1 MTSGIDE
8 LLAELPTLETER
20 LLLRKITPA
29 DEGDTFAFTSD
40 PEVPKFMSW
49 EPHQS
54 LEDSRAYLATV
65 FDRYR
70 QHMPG
75 PWGIVHKG
83 DARLIGS
90 CGYYDWQRDHNRA
103 EIGYVLS
110 RSYWAQ
116 GYMAEAVRELIEFG
130 FREMGL
136 NRIQAI
142 CNVPNIGS
150 ARVMEKAGMRFEG
163 VLRQSFFEK
172 GKYVDVKVYSILRGE
187 WQGNSE

>member
-1 MTSGIDE
+1 MSSNIDE
-8 LLAELPTLETER
+8 LLAELPTLETKR

-29 DEGDTFAFTSD
+29 DEADVFDYASE
-40 PEVPKFMSW
+40 PEVSRYMSW

-65 FDRYR
+65 FERYQ
-70 QHMPG
+70 QHTPG

-83 DARLIGS
+83 HARLIGS
-90 CGYYDWQRDHNRA
+90 CGYYDWERNHSRA

-110 RSYWAQ
+110 RSYWGQ
-116 GYMAEAVRELIEFG
+116 GYMAEAVRALIAFG
-130 FREMGL
+130 FREMAL

-150 ARVMEKAGMRFEG
+150 ARVMEKAGMQFEG

-172 GKYVDVKVYSILRGE
+172 GEYVDVKVYAILRNE
-187 WQGNSE
+187 WQSH